1 MQLYIIIYTHILSW
15 EMSLNAWLRE
25 SFKPLVG
32 GGLVSVRGFDH
43 EGSHVWWV

>member
-15 EMSLNAWLRE
+15 ETSLNAWLRE

-32 GGLVSVRGFDH
+32 GGLVSEGFDH
-43 EGSHVWWV
+43 EGSLMWWG